1 MESYYDQLS
10 AEVYAIDKKIGHTF
24 GDVEFYRDRLSGCTG
39 KILEPGVGTGRI
51 LIPLLESGLDVDGLD
66 MSAAMLAH
74 CKENCKQRGL
84 DARLFQGN
92 MQSTTF
98 KDTYDAIIIPTGT
111 FLLLHQRNEST
122 QALHN
127 FYDHLNDGGRFIFD
141 IFLQTKLNPG
151 TVKTRTWETET
162 GDIISLEEKL
172 VTVDAVNQYT
182 VSHNRYEKWRNGK
195 LIQTELEQFPLRW
208 YGVEEMKLLLQ
219 QVGFEIITISADYKQ
234 NQYPNAADQIITF
247 EAVAVK
253 SE

>member
-1 MESYYDQLS
+1 MTIVLLDWGEIKTMESYYDQLS

-98 KDTYDAIIIPTGT
+98 KDTYDAIIIQQGPSCFCISVMSRLRHYT
-111 FLLLHQRNEST
+111 
-122 QALHN
+122 
-127 FYDHLNDGGRFIFD
+127 IF
-141 IFLQTKLNPG
+141 T
-151 TVKTRTWETET
+151 
-162 GDIISLEEKL
+162 
-172 VTVDAVNQYT
+172 
-182 VSHNRYEKWRNGK
+182 
-195 LIQTELEQFPLRW
+195 
-208 YGVEEMKLLLQ
+208 
-219 QVGFEIITISADYKQ
+219 TI
-234 NQYPNAADQIITF
+234 
-247 EAVAVK
+247 
-253 SE
+253 